1 MEISEL
7 TRDILIYSAIAVV
20 IVALVVVSIIFYKII
35 KIKQSLKKKTLD
47 ILTSDSVVEGHLK
60 VIQRPDFGEPLF
72 ELRDAVTNPVDD
84 EIVEFTI
91 NTIIKNNFKNVLM
104 LNYKTPYEIISISS
118 KTGAEIN
125 VLANELDIN
134 EYNELSSKFNFDH
147 NLNVW
152 NKINITEKYDI
163 ILLLASTSNYLS
175 IYEQYINN
183 LKDGGMFLIANVKNN
198 KLWKKELINKISK
211 TNLNYDILNWYKGF
225 ILIVK

>member
-1 MEISEL
+1 MEVSQL
-7 TRDILIYSAIAVV
+7 TRDILIYSAIGVVV
-20 IVALVVVSIIFYKII
+20 IALIIVSILFYKVV

-72 ELRDAVTNPVDD
+72 ELRDAITNPLDD
-84 EIVEFTI
+84 EIVEFVI

-104 LNYKTPYEIISISS
+104 LNNKTPYEVISISN

-125 VLANELDIN
+125 VLGNEFDIN
-134 EYNELSSKFNFDH
+134 QYNDTIAKFNFDH
-147 NLNVW
+147 KLNIW
-152 NKINITEKYDI
+152 NKINNEEKYDI
-163 ILLLASTSNYLS
+163 ILLLSSTSNYLP
-175 IYEQYINN
+175 IYDKYIDN
-183 LKDGGMFLIANVKNN
+183 LKEKGMFLIANTKKN
-198 KLWKKELINKISK
+198 KLWQKELINKISK

>member
-1 MEISEL
+1 MEISQL
-7 TRDILIYSAIAVV
+7 TRDLLIYSAIGFVV
-20 IVALVVVSIIFYKII
+20 IALIVASVIFYKVV

-72 ELRDAVTNPVDD
+72 ELRDAVENPVDD
-84 EIVEFTI
+84 EIVEFAI

-104 LNYKTPYEIISISS
+104 LNYKTPYEIISISN

-125 VLANELDIN
+125 VLANEFDIN
-134 EYNELSSKFNFDH
+134 QYNDIIAKFNFEH

-152 NKINITEKYDI
+152 SKINADEKYDA
-163 ILLLASTSNYLS
+163 ILLLSSTSNYLS
-175 IYEQYINN
+175 IYEQYIDN
-183 LKDGGMFLIANVKNN
+183 LKEKGMFLIANTKKN